1 MGAEQNKSDPRK
13 IFQKFLQPLEKS
25 AVLVPMYYGGIFQ
38 YEVMNMKKCNP
49 YSFYVVLADGIME
62 IPQDSNL
69 SWITLFYALPK
80 ELVEKRPAYLELPRN
95 IHKLLNSKEHC
106 KLIQSDAFLELVW
119 DCYAWA
125 AWQFFQVPGKGV
137 AKRDIP
143 GDWSNYSG
151 DFPLWRL
158 SYEIIKYFRQKFETE
173 MEWSFQRLFLMDR
186 DSEVPWLS
194 YKQFGNLVG
203 NLTDM
208 IVEEQNW
215 QPMIDEIWNN
225 RQVED
230 YTGKNINKR
239 DFMRSWNH
247 SRTAEHISLEDM
259 LENGANINGEQL
271 YDIADPR
278 GEFESMVLTEQSMEQ
293 FRGRLTEQDRKIL
306 QLRYEGLSLK
316 EIAEKVG
323 FKSPSA
329 VSKHIEKLAGAYE
342 GFVSGEYSDFLDKHT
357 T

>member
-1 MGAEQNKSDPRK
+1 MH
-13 IFQKFLQPLEKS
+13 
-25 AVLVPMYYGGIFQ
+25 
-38 YEVMNMKKCNP
+38 EVMNMEKSNP

-95 IHKLLNSKEHC
+95 IHQLLHSEEYR
-106 KLIQSDAFLELVW
+106 KLIESEAFLELVW

-125 AWQFFQVPGKGV
+125 AWQFFQMPGKGGV
-137 AKRDIP
+137 KHDIP
-143 GDWSNYSG
+143 GNWSNYSG

-173 MEWSFQRLFLMDR
+173 MEWSFQRLFLMDK
-186 DSEVPWLS
+186 DSELPWLS
-194 YKQFGNLVG
+194 YQHFGNLVG

-225 RQVED
+225 RQVAD
-230 YTGKNINKR
+230 YTGKNIQKR
-239 DFMRSWNH
+239 DFLRSWNR
-247 SRTAEHISLEDM
+247 SRTSEHISLEDM
-259 LENGANINGEQL
+259 LENGASINGEQL
-271 YDIADPR
+271 YDIADLR
-278 GEFESMVLTEQSMEQ
+278 GEFESTVLTEQSMKQ
-293 FRGRLTEQDRKIL
+293 FKDKLTEQDRKIL
-306 QLRYEGLSLK
+306 QLRYEGYSLK
-316 EIAEKVG
+316 EIAEKTG

-329 VSKHIEKLAGAYE
+329 VSKRIEKLAGAYE
-342 GFVSGEYSDFLDKHT
+342 DFVSGEYSDFLDKHT